1 MKRSRKP
8 YLDEFKHEAVR
19 RLMKQ
24 RLSRSQVARGW
35 GIDPETLRR
44 CSRSA
49 CCSSRPTQL
58 GDVVPAHNPTVPEE
72 EIRLD
77 PYSPFLW

>member
-24 RLSRSQVARGW
+24 RLSRSQVAR
-35 GIDPETLRR
+35 D
-44 CSRSA
+44 
-49 CCSSRPTQL
+49 
-58 GDVVPAHNPTVPEE
+58 
-72 EIRLD
+72 
-77 PYSPFLW
+77 